1 MKKLINNY
9 HTHTYRCG
17 HALGS
22 DEEYVTTAIDN
33 GFKILGFSDHIPF
46 PSRPQKGMRQ
56 NTSDISDY
64 ISSIN
69 KLKEKFKD
77 KIEIHV
83 GYESEYYSEFNDYYL
98 ELKSKGI
105 EYFILGQHCF
115 FDKNNQY
122 VFFND
127 VHNDIN
133 NVNKYID
140 EVIIAMNTNLFSY
153 VAHPDMIL
161 NSVDVITDEIMEK
174 MKRIIFESIKLDI
187 PLEINCGG
195 IRYKLN
201 GNVNQIG
208 EKSNHFYPYDEFFKL
223 VGEYGAKVVIGI
235 DAHSPSH
242 INNTDCINKAF
253 ELVEKYN
260 LNLVDVIEFK

>member
-17 HALGS
+17 HAIGK
-22 DEEYVTTAIDN
+22 DEEYVLAAVN
-33 GFKILGFSDHIPF
+33 EGLKILGFSDHIPF
-46 PSRPQKGMRQ
+46 PNKPQKGMRQ
-56 NTSDISDY
+56 NTNDIDDY
-64 ISSIN
+64 INSIN
-69 KLKEKFKD
+69 AIKNKYKD
-77 KIEIHV
+77 NIEIHL
-83 GYESEYYSEFNDYYL
+83 GYEAEYYKEFNEYYL

-105 EYFILGQHCF
+105 EYFILGQHGYF
-115 FDKNNQY
+115 NSNNQFIFY
-122 VFFND
+122 ND
-127 VHNDIN
+127 IHNDIN
-133 NVNKYID
+133 NVNKYIN
-140 EVIIAMNTNLFSY
+140 EVIEAMNTSLFSY

-161 NSVDVITDEIMEK
+161 NSVDVITDEIMGN

-201 GNVNQIG
+201 GNINQIG

-260 LNLVDVIEFK
+260 LNLVDYIRIK